1 MIRSAS
7 ARARSVGIAFLLLA
21 LSIVAAPV
29 FAAPAAVPGLRDEHL
44 SADYWVDRARQVN
57 RPILDAAGVATRNAV
72 MGSLEPSL
80 HDIEALPITLERE
93 QVQAWIEQASPR
105 PARALYDEDG
115 KEGSER
121 AIDKLVNALDLR
133 RIPQTQATQY
143 GMVVRRADL
152 RTFPTHMRVFS
163 SPDDR
168 NIDRFQESALFPGT
182 PVVVVH
188 ESRDKRWLFVLSR
201 TYAAWIERD
210 AVALGDRRDVFSHAQ
225 RIPYIVVTG
234 ATVRTVHARE
244 EPRVSEVQLDMGVR
258 LPLVRELPGDGLVN
272 GQHPGFSHAVELPVR
287 NEDGTLAFRPALIPR
302 SADVS
307 SDYLP
312 FTRANLL
319 RQAFKFLGERY
330 GWGHSFNSRDCSGF
344 VSEVYRSMGIL
355 LPRNTSAQS
364 VSPALDRIALDPAM
378 PHADRLELLRKTQV
392 GDLIYI
398 PGHVMMV
405 IGHEDGETW
414 VIHDTAGMSYRDG
427 NGELQRLTLN
437 GVVVTPVLP
446 MLSNAHESTIDRIT
460 NIQRIRP

>member
-1 MIRSAS
+1 
-7 ARARSVGIAFLLLA
+7 
-21 LSIVAAPV
+21 
-29 FAAPAAVPGLRDEHL
+29 
-44 SADYWVDRARQVN
+44 
-57 RPILDAAGVATRNAV
+57 
-72 MGSLEPSL
+72 
-80 HDIEALPITLERE
+80 
-93 QVQAWIEQASPR
+93 
-105 PARALYDEDG
+105 
-115 KEGSER
+115 
-121 AIDKLVNALDLR
+121 
-133 RIPQTQATQY
+133 
-143 GMVVRRADL
+143 
-152 RTFPTHMRVFS
+152 
-163 SPDDR
+163 
-168 NIDRFQESALFPGT
+168 
-182 PVVVVH
+182 
-188 ESRDKRWLFVLSR
+188 
-201 TYAAWIERD
+201 
-210 AVALGDRRDVFSHAQ
+210 
-225 RIPYIVVTG
+225 
-234 ATVRTVHARE
+234 
-244 EPRVSEVQLDMGVR
+244 MGVR
-258 LPLVRELPGDGLVN
+258 LPLVLELPVDGLVN

-287 NEDGTLAFRPALIPR
+287 NDDGTLAVRPALIPR
-302 SADVS
+302 SAGVS